1 VTTTTTRAAFAGRS
15 GGAGD
20 GSGGADAPD
29 PAGGA
34 DDRLPGRLARDTSR
48 LLDRPLTSYYLVL
61 GSSAMLLLLGL
72 LMVLAASNVES
83 FQKFQSSFS
92 IFQKQAMW
100 AAAGLPIM
108 WVAYRLPV
116 RVLRVLAYPMVIGA
130 VILLCLV
137 PVLGHKVH
145 GNQNWLDF
153 GGPFRMQPSEA
164 AKLALVLWGADLLTR
179 KRKLLSQWKHLLVPL
194 VPGTGAILLLIMAG
208 QDLGTSLILL
218 TILFALLWVAGAP
231 GRLFTAMAG
240 CALTLILLLI
250 ALKPNRMKRVEALFA
265 GCTDQNYLDS
275 CWQAANSVFAL
286 ANGGWW
292 GQGLG
297 ASSGKWGY
305 VPEAYTDSIFAIIG
319 EDLGLVG
326 TLTVLA
332 LFGMLGYAGIRIAA
346 RTQDMFVRLAAAGA
360 TAWLMVQAIVNIAA
374 VLRMLPIAGVP
385 LPLVSYGGSA
395 LLPTMFVL
403 GMLLSFARCEP
414 GAQAA
419 LAVRGPGFVRLTV
432 ARLLPRRAR

>member
-1 VTTTTTRAAFAGRS
+1 
-15 GGAGD
+15 
-20 GSGGADAPD
+20 
-29 PAGGA
+29 
-34 DDRLPGRLARDTSR
+34 
-48 LLDRPLTSYYLVL
+48 
-61 GSSAMLLLLGL
+61 MLLLLGL
-72 LMVLAASNVES
+72 IMVLAASNVDS
-83 FQKFQSSFS
+83 FRKYHSSFS
-92 IFQKQAMW
+92 IFQKQVIW
-100 AAAGLPIM
+100 AAIGLPIM

-116 RVLRVLAYPMVIGA
+116 RTLRVLAYPLLIGS
-130 VILLCLV
+130 VVMLCLV
-137 PVLGHKVH
+137 PVVGTKVN

-153 GGPFRMQPSEA
+153 GGPFRLQPSEA

-194 VPGTGAILLLIMAG
+194 LPATVLILGLIMVG
-208 QDLGTSLILL
+208 RDLGTSLILVV
-218 TILFALLWVAGAP
+218 ILFALLWVAGAP
-231 GRLFTAMAG
+231 GRLFTQMAG
-240 CALTLILLLI
+240 GALTVVLLLI
-250 ALKPNRMKRVEALFA
+250 WIEPNRMRRVQTMFSA
-265 GCTDQNYLDS
+265 CTDADYLGS
-275 CWQAANSVFAL
+275 CWQAANSVYAL

-319 EDLGLVG
+319 EDLGLIG

-332 LFGMLGYAGIRIAA
+332 LFGALGYAGIRIAS
-346 RTQDMFVRLAAAGA
+346 RTDDMFIRLAAAGA
-360 TAWLMVQAIVNIAA
+360 VAWLMVQAIVNIAA

-403 GMLLSFARCEP
+403 GMLLSFAKCEP

-419 LAVRGPGFVRLTV
+419 LAVRRPGIVHRGV

>member
-1 VTTTTTRAAFAGRS
+1 VRVATTGQ
-15 GGAGD
+15 GAG
-20 GSGGADAPD
+20 GPQAA
-29 PAGGA
+29 AGQVSP
-34 DDRLPGRLARDTSR
+34 RQHSR
-48 LLDRPLTSYYLVL
+48 WLLDRPLTSYYLVL

-72 LMVLAASNVES
+72 IMVLAASNVDS
-83 FQKFQSSFS
+83 FRKYHSSFS
-92 IFQKQAMW
+92 IFQKQVMW
-100 AAAGLPIM
+100 AAIGLPIM

-116 RVLRVLAYPMVIGA
+116 RTLRVLAYPLLIGS
-130 VILLCLV
+130 VVMLCLV
-137 PVLGHKVH
+137 LVAGTKVN

-153 GGPFRMQPSEA
+153 GGPFRLQPSEA

-179 KRKLLSQWKHLLVPL
+179 KRKLLGQWKHLLVPL
-194 VPGTGAILLLIMAG
+194 VPGTVLILGLIMAG
-208 QDLGTSLILL
+208 RDLGTSLILVV
-218 TILFALLWVAGAP
+218 ILFALLWVAGAP
-231 GRLFTAMAG
+231 GRLFTQMAG
-240 CALTLILLLI
+240 GAVAVILLLI
-250 ALKPNRMKRVEALFA
+250 AIEPNRMRRVQTLFTP
-265 GCTDQNYLDS
+265 CTDADYLGS
-275 CWQAANSVFAL
+275 CWQAANSVYAL

-332 LFGMLGYAGIRIAA
+332 LFGALGYAGIRIAT
-346 RTQDMFVRLAAAGA
+346 RTDDMFVRLAAAGA
-360 TAWLMVQAIVNIAA
+360 VAWLMVQAIVNIAA

-403 GMLLSFARCEP
+403 GMLLSFAKCEP

-419 LAVRGPGFVRLTV
+419 LAVRGPGIVHRGV